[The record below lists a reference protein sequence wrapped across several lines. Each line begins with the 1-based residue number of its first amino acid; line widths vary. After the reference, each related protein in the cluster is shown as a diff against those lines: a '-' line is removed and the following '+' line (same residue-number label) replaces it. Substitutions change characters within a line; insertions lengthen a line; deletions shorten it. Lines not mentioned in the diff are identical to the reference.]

1 MQPFLYWFRAA
12 LLAALLGL
20 AACAAL
26 PPAATPAPPPLP
38 VEFTP
43 TAESATP
50 TETAPTET
58 PEPVDTAATPQES
71 LEPSPTEETSY
82 ATLDPTL
89 AAEIPPTSPPNAQIP
104 DAPIRILRPGNLSRV
119 VSPFRVVVDVPPGP
133 DGRVQA
139 DLVGED
145 GRLLAR
151 KVFTLATP
159 PGSDRNTAVL
169 DFDFEIR
176 GGFVAEAGRIEVS
189 VLDEFGR
196 LKYLASHDLILLAA
210 GRADIR
216 FPITQSERLY
226 IEQPLEGASVSGGT
240 LLVSGQIRD
249 LGGEPL
255 ALELVDEG
263 NRVIATGLAAVQAGA
278 PGEYGLFVGEI
289 RYTVSEPTWMRL
301 LVRARGLRIPG
312 NAYVSSVLVLLNP

>member
-1 MQPFLYWFRAA
+1 MFQILQRAG
-12 LLAALLGL
+12 LLALLGL
-20 AACAAL
+20 AGCA
-26 PPAATPAPPPLP
+26 APPP
-38 VEFTP
+38 
-43 TAESATP
+43 ATP
-50 TETAPTET
+50 
-58 PEPVDTAATPQES
+58 
-71 LEPSPTEETSY
+71 EPSPTPAVATSTPTAPPPTDTPEPTATASPTAEATGESPY
-82 ATLDPTL
+82 ATLDPT
-89 AAEIPPTSPPNAQIP
+89 AAAGLPPTSPPHAEIP

-119 VSPFRVVVDVPPGP
+119 TSPFRLVVDVPPGP

-169 DFDFEIR
+169 DFEFEIR

-216 FPITQSERLY
+216 FPVTQSDRLY
-226 IEQPLEGASVSGGT
+226 IEQPGAGGSAYAGA
-240 LLVSGQIRD
+240 LLVSGRIRD

-255 ALELVDEG
+255 VIELVDEG
-263 NRVIATGLAAVQAGA
+263 GRILATGLAAVQAGA
-278 PGEYGLFVGEI
+278 AGEYGLFVGEVL
-289 RYTVSEPTWMRL
+289 YSVSAPTPVRL
-301 LVRARGLRIPG
+301 TVRARGLRIPG
-312 NAYVSSVLVLLNP
+312 NAYVSSVVVMLNP